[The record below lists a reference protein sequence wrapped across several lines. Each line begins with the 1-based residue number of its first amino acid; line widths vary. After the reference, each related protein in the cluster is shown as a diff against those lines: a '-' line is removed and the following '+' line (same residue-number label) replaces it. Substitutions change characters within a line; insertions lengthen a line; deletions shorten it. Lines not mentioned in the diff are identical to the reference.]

1 MFNNKNKTILVTGCA
16 GFIGSN
22 FVPYFLDK
30 YNEYNLVNLDLLT
43 YAGDLENLKEC
54 ENNPRY
60 KFIKGDICN
69 RELIEFIFNEYDIQG
84 VIHFAAESH
93 VDNSIK
99 NPEVFIQ
106 TNVNGT
112 FTLLD
117 VAYKYWM
124 KAPHQYHSQFSIL
137 NSQLPRFHHI
147 STDEVYGT
155 LNETDLFTESTP
167 YAPNSPYSAS
177 KASSDMIVRSYQETY
192 GLNTVITNCSNN
204 YGPKQHDE
212 KLIPTIIRKALSG
225 ESIPIYGDGKN
236 IRDWLYVLDHCKGI
250 DLVYHEGKE
259 ANVYN
264 IGGRN
269 ERTNLQ
275 IVDTIC
281 TILDKKVPKK
291 TSYKELITFV
301 EDRAGH
307 DRRYAIDATKLE
319 SELGWKADEN
329 FDSGIVKTI
338 EWYLNKYLKN

>member
-1 MFNNKNKTILVTGCA
+1 MKSILITGGA

-22 FVPYFLDK
+22 FVPYFIDK
-30 YNEYNLVNLDLLT
+30 YPKYNIINLDLLT
-43 YAGDLENLKEC
+43 YAGNLANLKEV

-69 RELIEFIFNEYDIQG
+69 RQLVEFIFREYDIRG

-99 NPEVFIQ
+99 NPSVFIE

-124 KAPHQYHSQFSIL
+124 DKPFKYKKGYEDC
-137 NSQLPRFHHI
+137 RFHHI

-155 LNETDLFTESTP
+155 LNETDLFTEDTP

-192 GLNTVITNCSNN
+192 GMDSVITNCSNN
-204 YGPKQHDE
+204 YGPKQHNE
-212 KLIPTIIRKALSG
+212 KLIPTIIRKALSN
-225 ESIPIYGDGKN
+225 EPIPIYGDGKN

-250 DLVYHEGKE
+250 DLVYHTGE
-259 ANVYN
+259 ASNVYN

-275 IVDTIC
+275 IVDKIC
-281 TILDKKVPKK
+281 SILDKKVPKDI
-291 TSYKELITFV
+291 SYKELIIFV

-319 SELGWKADEN
+319 DKLGWKADED

-338 EWYLNKYLKN
+338 EWYLEKYE